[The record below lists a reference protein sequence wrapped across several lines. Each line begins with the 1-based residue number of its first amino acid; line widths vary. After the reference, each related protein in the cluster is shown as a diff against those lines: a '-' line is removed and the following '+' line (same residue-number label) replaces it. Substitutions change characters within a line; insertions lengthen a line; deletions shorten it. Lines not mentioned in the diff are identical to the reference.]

1 MNEIKNRLT
10 DKVIHSGNFETV
22 SECLIDAVEND
33 INLNGADLF
42 GADLSGADLCGANL
56 RGADLN
62 GTELRGA
69 KLSGADLTRCAGNSQ
84 EIKSILILEDYPITY
99 TAEYIQIGC
108 ENHLI
113 KEWGD
118 FDDKE
123 IEAMDGDKALKFWRE
138 NKDFILQT
146 VERFPATKT
155 GKENK

>member
-33 INLNGADLF
+33 INLNGADL
-42 GADLSGADLCGANL
+42 SEAN
-56 RGADLN
+56 
-62 GTELRGA
+62 LRGA